1 MVLGDV
7 REKTREDRAEH
18 ARQQVDGAGLFAYTH
33 DAEPKGKHTRKAKGG
48 LKRCLRCIKVESTIF
63 WKIVVSPI
71 KNCATAKM
79 KETTKKLPKCNSVP
93 YRVQRYCFYL
103 MYKV

>member
-18 ARQQVDGAGLFAYTH
+18 ARQQVDSAGLFAYTH

-48 LKRCLRCIKVESTIF
+48 LKRCLRCIKSGVNYLLEDSGVAHQELRYGKDERNDEKSYPNVIQYHIAC
-63 WKIVVSPI
+63 KG
-71 KNCATAKM
+71 TA
-79 KETTKKLPKCNSVP
+79 
-93 YRVQRYCFYL
+93 FI
-103 MYKV
+103 